1 MKIYENYKSIAWGFI
16 ILFIITL
23 SNSIFLNQIGYYG
36 ALVFLLLGWWKTKS
50 NPFEKNGLELF
61 LLLYLAAE
69 LLAMIFSVDKA
80 GAFRNLLKR
89 AFLIPIIY
97 TIAAAATDRKKIK
110 TLLTIYIA
118 FAALGA
124 TAYVGFSIPHYLA
137 HKYQLEQS
145 GPSIFQYPI
154 TASEMMSFACIM
166 LFALVVNMKMK
177 MSTRVLM
184 TAAFIVLLIA
194 EFATFKR
201 TGWLGMGAGLLV
213 VLLFSKRWV
222 MSLALI
228 IIAAAGF
235 LTQKNISNLIFLHQQ
250 GNTLEVVYKEATDGR
265 ASFIM
270 PLGTGWVLSDFD
282 KGMKLMDST
291 GKIKQVVQ
299 TPVPVVSTMKCNDSI
314 FAANLLDTRIELM
327 QFKNDR
333 IVDLHKEFLSP
344 GYTVG
349 AFFFNNELYVRDADS
364 GITAFPYLNSPQL
377 KKRYP
382 ELSHRLFFGVDS
394 AVFVFADEK
403 NRISVYENKA
413 GEIGAKIDDFTPE
426 VKGSTVQLYQ
436 DKKLFISNGN
446 TLRVYMLAQKNL
458 ALIATHKIKDAVM
471 GLVPV
476 DSTALIYDIKGG
488 LYRYNFASDALE
500 PLKSNVSKA
509 MVVSSLDK
517 NGNAIGICELNRGR
531 LLSIFDPYHPSN
543 YSRLCFWRAGFK
555 MVKDHPVFGVGDI
568 DLQNLYREYKRPY
581 DKEIQGHMHNNYI
594 HLLVTLGI
602 VGFLIVMSL
611 LFMIGKKMYS
621 VYGKVKSDD
630 LYRAYVLGFAGVFT
644 SFLVAGLTEWNFGD
658 HEIIT
663 LIWFHLG
670 LMFAMFNAFQRA
682 EVKE

>member
-1 MKIYENYKSIAWGFI
+1 MKIYENYKSIAWGFL

-97 TIAAAATDRKKIK
+97 TIAATATDKKKIK

-118 FAALGA
+118 FASLSAA
-124 TAYVGFSIPHYLA
+124 AYVGFSIPHYLA

-177 MSTRVLM
+177 LSTRVLM
-184 TAAFIVLLIA
+184 GAAFIILLIA

-201 TGWLGMGAGLLV
+201 TGWLGMCAGLLV

-222 MSLALI
+222 MSFALI
-228 IIAAAGF
+228 VIAAAGF
-235 LTQKNISNLIFLHQQ
+235 LTQKNISNMYFARQQ
-250 GNTLEVVYKEATDGR
+250 GSAVEIVHHEATEGR

-270 PLGTGWVLSDFD
+270 PLGTGWLLSDFD
-282 KGMKLMDST
+282 KGLKLLDST
-291 GKIKQVVQ
+291 GKLRQ
-299 TPVPVVSTMKCNDSI
+299 TLHTAVPVVSTMKCNDSI
-314 FAANLLDTRIELM
+314 FAAYLLDTRIELL
-327 QFKNDR
+327 QLKDNR
-333 IVDLHKEFLSP
+333 IVSLHKEFLSP

-349 AFFFNNELYVRDADS
+349 AFFFNNVLYVRDADS
-364 GITAFPYLNSPQL
+364 GITIFPDINASQM

-394 AVFVFADEK
+394 SVFVFANEK

-413 GEIGAKIDDFTPE
+413 GEIGNKIDDFTPE
-426 VKGSTVQLYQ
+426 EKGSTVLHYQ
-436 DKKLFISNGN
+436 DKKLFVSNGN
-446 TLRVYMLAQKNL
+446 TLHVYVLAQKNL
-458 ALIATHKIKDAVM
+458 ALISTHKTKDAVM
-471 GLVPV
+471 GIAPG
-476 DSTALIYDIKGG
+476 DSTAMIYDIKGG
-488 LYRYNFASDALE
+488 LYQYDFTRDGFASLQNSQAK
-500 PLKSNVSKA
+500 PMA
-509 MVVSSLDK
+509 ISSLDK
-517 NGNAIGICELNRGR
+517 RGTTIAICELNRGR

-543 YSRLCFWRAGFK
+543 YSRFCFWRAGFK

-663 LIWFHLG
+663 LVWFHLG
-670 LMFAMFNAFQRA
+670 LMFAMFSAFRRA

>member
-1 MKIYENYKSIAWGFI
+1 MKIYENYKSIAWGFL

-36 ALVFLLLGWWKTKS
+36 ALFFLLFGWWKTKS
-50 NPFEKNGLELF
+50 NPFEKNGLEIF
-61 LLLYLAAE
+61 LLLYLTAE

-97 TIAAAATDRKKIK
+97 TIAAAATDKKKIK

-166 LFALVVNMKMK
+166 LFALVVNMKLK
-177 MSTRVLM
+177 MSTRALM

-235 LTQKNISNLIFLHQQ
+235 LTQKNISNLLFVRQQ
-250 GNTLEVVYKEATDGR
+250 GNALEVVHKEATAGR

-270 PLGTGWVLSDFD
+270 PLGKGWVLSDFD
-282 KGMKLMDST
+282 KGMKLLDSE
-291 GKIKQVVQ
+291 GKIQQ
-299 TPVPVVSTMKCNDSI
+299 TVFTTVPVVSTLKCNDSI
-314 FAANLLDTRIELM
+314 FAAYLLDTRIELM
-327 QFKNDR
+327 QFKDNH
-333 IVDLHKEFLSP
+333 IVNLHKEFMSP
-344 GYTVG
+344 GFTAG
-349 AFFFNNELYVRDADS
+349 AFFFNNILYVRDADS
-364 GITAFPYLNSPQL
+364 GITVFPYLSAPQV

-394 AVFVFADEK
+394 SVFVFADEK
-403 NRISVYENKA
+403 TRISVYENKA
-413 GEIGAKIDDFTPE
+413 GEIGNKIDDFTPE
-426 VKGSTVQLYQ
+426 EKGSTVLFFK
-436 DKKLFISNGN
+436 DKKLFVSNGN
-446 TLRVYMLAQKNL
+446 TIHVYFLAQKNL
-458 ALIATHKIKDAVM
+458 ALIATHKTRDAVI
-471 GLVPV
+471 GLAPE

-488 LYRYNFASDALE
+488 LYQYNFKTDVLV
-500 PLKSNVSKA
+500 PLNNSQTKA
-509 MVVSSLDK
+509 MIISSLDK
-517 NGNAIGICELNRGR
+517 NGNTIGICELNRGR

-602 VGFLIVMSL
+602 VGFLVVMSL

-630 LYRAYVLGFAGVFT
+630 LYRAYILGFAGVFT

-670 LMFAMFNAFQRA
+670 LMFAMLHAFQRA

>member
-1 MKIYENYKSIAWGFI
+1 MKIDQNYKNIAWGFL

-36 ALVFLLLGWWKTKS
+36 ALVFLLFGWWKTKS
-50 NPFEKNGLELF
+50 NPFEKNGLEIF

-69 LLAMIFSVDKA
+69 VLALIFSVDKA

-97 TIAAAATDRKKIK
+97 TIAATATDKKKIK

-118 FAALGA
+118 FAALGGL
-124 TAYVGFSIPHYLA
+124 AYVGFSIPHYLA

-177 MSTRVLM
+177 MSTRLLL
-184 TAAFIVLLIA
+184 TAAFLVLLIA

-222 MSLALI
+222 LSAALLI
-228 IIAAAGF
+228 IAVAGF
-235 LTQKNISNLIFLHQQ
+235 LTQKNISNLYFVQQ
-250 GNTLEVVYKEATDGR
+250 KGNNLEIVYKEATAGR

-270 PLGTGWVLSDFD
+270 PMGTGWILSDFD
-282 KGMKLMDST
+282 KGLNLLDT
-291 GKIKQVVQ
+291 AGKIQQTVQ
-299 TPVPVVSTMKCNDSI
+299 TPVPVVSTIKCNDSI
-314 FAANLLDTRIELM
+314 FAAYLLDTRLELM
-327 QFKNDR
+327 KFKDGR
-333 IVDLHKEFLSP
+333 ITNLHREFLSP
-344 GYTVG
+344 GYTMG
-349 AFFFNNELYVRDADS
+349 AFCFNNALYVRDADS
-364 GITAFPYLNSPQL
+364 GITIFPDLTTPQV

-394 AVFVFADEK
+394 TVFVFADEK
-403 NRISVYENKA
+403 TRISVYENAA
-413 GEIGAKIDDFTPE
+413 GMIGNKIDDFTPE
-426 VKGSTVQLYQ
+426 EKGSTVLFYK
-436 DKKLFISNGN
+436 DKKLFVANGN
-446 TLRVYMLAQKNL
+446 VLHVYLLGQKNL
-458 ALIATHKIKDAVM
+458 ALIATKKTKDAIM
-471 GLVPV
+471 GITPV

-488 LYRYNFASDALE
+488 LYQYEYKTDALIS
-500 PLKSNVSKA
+500 LKTSQPKA
-509 MVVSSLDK
+509 MMIGSVDK
-517 NGNAIGICELNRGR
+517 AGSTIGICELNRGR

-543 YSRLCFWRAGFK
+543 YSRFCFWRAGFH

-568 DLQNLYREYKRPY
+568 DLQKLYREYKRPY

-602 VGFLIVMSL
+602 VGFLVVMTL
-611 LFMIGKKMYS
+611 LVMIGKKMYT
-621 VYGKVKSDD
+621 VFGKVKSDD
-630 LYRAYVLGFAGVFT
+630 LYRAYILGFAGVFT

-670 LMFAMFNAFQRA
+670 LMFAMFSAYQRE